1 VESAFFTFM
10 THAIGQFIIDAAN
23 LIWGAP
29 ILILL
34 LGGGFFF
41 LVYSRLAPL
50 RYIGHALKILTGKY
64 DNPDEPGQLK
74 HYQALSTALAGTIGM
89 GNISGVAVAIA
100 TGGPGAMFWMWISA
114 LLGVSTKFFE
124 CSLAVM
130 FRGKDSN
137 GEIQGGPM
145 YFITEGLGKK
155 WKPVAVFFAVA
166 GMIGVSPMFQANQLT
181 QILKEVLVIPNVSV
195 VPDSINLYIGIMLAA
210 IVGIVI
216 FGGVK
221 RIGNVTGRVV
231 PIMVILYSVTVI
243 FIILSHVDQIIP
255 SLKLIF
261 VDAFTGKSVMG
272 GAVGAVIITGVRR
285 ASFSNEAGLGTASMA
300 HGAAK
305 TSEPIREGMIAMLGP
320 IIDTMIVCTM
330 TALVLIITGVWNNP
344 SVDGVTMTTLAF
356 ESTIPVF
363 GKYILLVCVLFFS
376 LSTMFA
382 YPYYGV
388 KCLSFIT
395 SAKYGKYYNYF
406 FAGSIVLAATT
417 QLGVVIS
424 LIDLAFALMAFPTVV
439 SSLLLAPHVKR
450 AATNYFRRLKRGDFE

>member
-1 VESAFFTFM
+1 M
-10 THAIGQFIIDAAN
+10 TEAIGQFIIDAAN
-23 LIWGAP
+23 LVWGAP
-29 ILILL
+29 ILVLL
-34 LGGGFFF
+34 LGGGLFF

-50 RYIGHALKILTGKY
+50 KYIGHALMILTGKY
-64 DNPDEPGQLK
+64 DDANEPGQLK

-124 CSLAVM
+124 CSLAIM

-137 GEIQGGPM
+137 GEVQGGPM
-145 YFITEGLGKK
+145 YFIMEGLGKN
-155 WKPVAVFFAVA
+155 WKPLAIFFSVA

-181 QILKEVLVIPNVSV
+181 QILKDVIFVPNMAEVPASL
-195 VPDSINLYIGIMLAA
+195 NLYIGIALAA
-210 IVGIVI
+210 VVGLVI
-216 FGGVK
+216 FGGIN
-221 RIGNVTGRVV
+221 RIGNVTGKVV
-231 PIMVILYSVTVI
+231 PLMVILYGIAVAY
-243 FIILSHVDQIIP
+243 IIAVNASHILP
-255 SLKLIF
+255 SLKLIIT
-261 VDAFTGKSVMG
+261 DAFTGQAVMG
-272 GAVGAVIITGVRR
+272 GAVGSLIITGVRR

-305 TSEPIREGMIAMLGP
+305 TSEPIREGLIAMLGP
-320 IIDTMIVCTM
+320 ILDTMVVCTM
-330 TALVLIITGVWNNP
+330 TALAIIITGVWTNP

-356 ESTIPVF
+356 ESSMPGV
-363 GKYILLVCVLFFS
+363 GKYVLLICVLFFS

-388 KCLSFIT
+388 KCLGFIAG
-395 SAKYGKYYNYF
+395 AKYGKYYNYF
-406 FAGSIVLAATT
+406 FVASILVAATA

-424 LIDLAFALMAFPTVV
+424 LIDLAFGLMAFPTVI

-450 AATNYFRRLKRGDFE
+450 AANDYFKRLKRGDFK

>member
-1 VESAFFTFM
+1 M
-10 THAIGQFIIDAAN
+10 TNAISTFIIEAAN

-34 LGGGFFF
+34 LGGGLFF
-41 LVYSRLAPL
+41 LIYSQLAPL
-50 RYIGHALKILTGKY
+50 KYIGHAITILTGKY
-64 DNPDEPGQLK
+64 DNPNEPGQLK
-74 HYQALSTALAGTIGM
+74 HYEALSTALAGTIGM

-130 FRGKDSN
+130 YRGKDSN

-145 YFITEGLGKK
+145 YFITEGLGKN
-155 WKPVAVFFAVA
+155 WRPLAIFFSVV

-181 QILKEVLVIPNVSV
+181 QILKDVVFAPNMTVLPTSL
-195 VPDSINLYIGIMLAA
+195 NLYIGMALAV
-210 IVGIVI
+210 IVAFVI
-216 FGGVK
+216 FGGVR
-221 RIGNVTGRVV
+221 RIGQVTGKVV
-231 PIMVILYSVTVI
+231 PLMVILYSATVL
-243 FIILSHVDQIIP
+243 FIIIANAGQIIP
-255 SLKLIF
+255 SLRLIF
-261 VDAFTGKSVMG
+261 IDAFTGQAVMG
-272 GAVGAVIITGVRR
+272 GAVGSLIITGVRR

-305 TSEPIREGMIAMLGP
+305 TSEPIREGLIAMLGP

-344 SVDGVTMTTLAF
+344 SVDGVTMTTMAF
-356 ESTIPVF
+356 ESNLPGI
-363 GKYILLVCVLFFS
+363 GKYILLICVLFFS

-388 KCLSFIT
+388 KCLSFVAG
-395 SAKYGKYYNYF
+395 AKYGKYYNYF
-406 FAGSIVLAATT
+406 FVASILIAATS
-417 QLGVVIS
+417 QLNVVIS
-424 LIDLAFALMAFPTVV
+424 LIDLAFGLMAFPTVI
-439 SSLLLAPHVKR
+439 SSIVLAPRVKK
-450 AATNYFRRLKRGDFE
+450 AATDYFRRLKQTI

>member
-1 VESAFFTFM
+1 M
-10 THAIGQFIIDAAN
+10 TNAISTFIIEAAN

-34 LGGGFFF
+34 LGGGLFF
-41 LVYSRLAPL
+41 LIYSQLAPL
-50 RYIGHALKILTGKY
+50 KYIGHAITILSGKY
-64 DNPDEPGQLK
+64 DNPNEPGQLK
-74 HYQALSTALAGTIGM
+74 HYEALSTALAGTIGM

-130 FRGKDSN
+130 YRGKDSN

-155 WKPVAVFFAVA
+155 WRPVAIFFSVV

-181 QILKEVLVIPNVSV
+181 QILKDVVFVPNMTVLPASL
-195 VPDSINLYIGIMLAA
+195 NLYIGMTLAV
-210 IVGIVI
+210 IVAFVI
-216 FGGVK
+216 FGGVR
-221 RIGNVTGRVV
+221 RIGQVTGKVV
-231 PIMVILYSVTVI
+231 PLMVIFYCVAVL
-243 FIILSHVDQIIP
+243 FIIIANASQIIP

-261 VDAFTGKSVMG
+261 IDAFTGQAVMG
-272 GAVGAVIITGVRR
+272 GAVGSLIITGVRR

-305 TSEPIREGMIAMLGP
+305 TSEPIREGLIAMLGP

-330 TALVLIITGVWNNP
+330 TALVLIITGVWDNP
-344 SVDGVTMTTLAF
+344 SVDGVTMTTMAF
-356 ESTIPVF
+356 ESNLPGI
-363 GKYILLVCVLFFS
+363 GKYILLICVLFFS

-388 KCLSFIT
+388 KCLSFVAG
-395 SAKYGKYYNYF
+395 AKYGKYYNYF
-406 FAGSIVLAATT
+406 FVASILIAATS
-417 QLGVVIS
+417 QLNVVIS
-424 LIDLAFALMAFPTVV
+424 LIDLAFGLMAFPTVI
-439 SSLLLAPHVKR
+439 SSILLAPRVKK
-450 AATNYFRRLKRGDFE
+450 AATDYFRRLKQN

>member
-1 VESAFFTFM
+1 MFEKT
-10 THAIGQFIIDAAN
+10 GEIIIQAAN
-23 LIWGAP
+23 IIWGTP
-29 ILILL
+29 LLILL

-41 LVYSRLAPL
+41 LIYSRLAPL
-50 RYIGHALKILTGKY
+50 KYIGHALKILTGKY
-64 DNPDEPGQLK
+64 DNPNEPGQLK
-74 HYQALSTALAGTIGM
+74 HYEALSTALAGTIGM

-124 CSLAVM
+124 CTLAIM

-155 WKPVAVFFAVA
+155 WKPVAIFFAVA

-181 QILKEVLVIPNVSV
+181 QILKDVIFIPNMSVIPANIS
-195 VPDSINLYIGIMLAA
+195 LYIGIVITA

-216 FGGVK
+216 FGGVS
-221 RIGNVTGRVV
+221 RIGKVTGKVV
-231 PIMVILYSVTVI
+231 PLMVVIYTVSIL
-243 FIILSHVDQIIP
+243 FILITNAEHILP
-255 SLKLIF
+255 SLQLII
-261 VDAFTGKSVMG
+261 VDAFTGQAVMG
-272 GAVGAVIITGVRR
+272 GAVGALIITGVRR

-305 TSEPIREGMIAMLGP
+305 TSEPVREGLIAMLGP
-320 IIDTMIVCTM
+320 ILDTMIVCTM
-330 TALVLIITGVWNNP
+330 TALALIITDVWNNP

-356 ESTIPVF
+356 ETGMPGV
-363 GKYILLVCVLFFS
+363 GKYVLLVAVLFFS

-388 KCLSFIT
+388 KCLGFVAGAT
-395 SAKYGKYYNYF
+395 YGKYYYYF
-406 FAGSIVLAATT
+406 YAATILIAATT
-417 QLGVVIS
+417 QLKVVIS
-424 LIDLAFALMAFPTVV
+424 LIDLAFGLMAFPTVI
-439 SSLLLAPHVKR
+439 SSILLAPHVKR
-450 AATNYFRRLKRGDFE
+450 AAADYFSRLKAKQF

>member
-1 VESAFFTFM
+1 M
-10 THAIGQFIIDAAN
+10 THAIGQFIINAAN
-23 LIWGAP
+23 LIWGTP

-50 RYIGHALKILTGKY
+50 RYIGHALQILSGKF

-137 GEIQGGPM
+137 GEVQGGPM
-145 YFITEGLGKK
+145 YFITEGLGKN
-155 WKPVAVFFAVA
+155 WKPLAIFFSIA

-181 QILKEVLVIPNVSV
+181 QIVNDVLVKPNISV
-195 VPDSINLYIGIMLAA
+195 GSGSAKIYIGVVLAI
-210 IVGIVI
+210 IVGTVI

-231 PIMVILYSVTVI
+231 PVMVVI
-243 FIILSHVDQIIP
+243 YMIAVIIIILSHADQIIP

-261 VDAFTGKSVMG
+261 VDAFTGKSVLG
-272 GAVGAVIITGVRR
+272 GAVGSVIITGVRR

-320 IIDTMIVCTM
+320 IIDTMLVCTM
-330 TALVLIITGVWNNP
+330 TALVLIITGVWTNQA
-344 SVDGVTMTTLAF
+344 VDGVSMTTLAF
-356 ESTIPVF
+356 ESTLPGI
-363 GKYILLVCVLFFS
+363 GKYVLLICVLFFS

-388 KCLSFIT
+388 KCLSFL
-395 SAKYGKYYNYF
+395 SNAKYGNYYNYF
-406 FAGSIVLAATT
+406 YAGSIILAAAT

-424 LIDLAFALMAFPTVV
+424 LIDLAFALMAFPTVFT
-439 SSLLLAPHVKR
+439 SLMLAPHVKR
-450 AATNYFRRLKRGDFE
+450 ASVDYFRRLKRGDFE

>member
-1 VESAFFTFM
+1 M
-10 THAIGQFIIDAAN
+10 TIAIGQFIIDAAN

-29 ILILL
+29 ILVLL
-34 LGGGFFF
+34 MGGGLFF

-50 RYIGHALKILTGKY
+50 KYIGHALLILTGKY
-64 DNPDEPGQLK
+64 DNANEPGQLK

-137 GEIQGGPM
+137 GEVQGGPM
-145 YFITEGLGKK
+145 YFIMEGLGKN
-155 WKPVAVFFAVA
+155 WKPLAIFFSIA

-181 QILKEVLVIPNVSV
+181 QILKDVIFVPNMVEVPASL
-195 VPDSINLYIGIMLAA
+195 NLYIGIGLAA
-210 IVGIVI
+210 IVGLVI
-216 FGGVK
+216 FGGIN
-221 RIGNVTGRVV
+221 RIGNVTGKVV
-231 PIMVILYSVTVI
+231 PLMVIVYSISVI
-243 FIILSHVDQIIP
+243 YILAVNASHIIP
-255 SLKLIF
+255 SLKMIM
-261 VDAFTGKSVMG
+261 VDAFTGQAVMG
-272 GAVGAVIITGVRR
+272 GAVGSLIIIGVRR

-305 TSEPIREGMIAMLGP
+305 TSEPIREGLIAMLGP
-320 IIDTMIVCTM
+320 ILDTMIVCTM
-330 TALVLIITGVWNNP
+330 TALAIIITGVWTNP
-344 SVDGVTMTTLAF
+344 AVDGVTMTTLAF
-356 ESTIPVF
+356 ESSMPGV
-363 GKYILLVCVLFFS
+363 GRYVLLVCVLFFS

-388 KCLSFIT
+388 KCLGFI
-395 SAKYGKYYNYF
+395 AGARYGKYYNYF
-406 FAGSIVLAATT
+406 FVASILVAATA

-424 LIDLAFALMAFPTVV
+424 LIDLAFGLMAFPTVI

-450 AATNYFRRLKRGDFE
+450 AIGRAHV

>member
-1 VESAFFTFM
+1 M
-10 THAIGQFIIDAAN
+10 TEAIGQFIIDAAN
-23 LIWGAP
+23 LVWGAP
-29 ILILL
+29 ILVLL
-34 LGGGFFF
+34 LGGGLFF
-41 LVYSRLAPL
+41 LIYSQLAPL
-50 RYIGHALKILTGKY
+50 KYIGHALMILTGKY
-64 DNPDEPGQLK
+64 DNANEPGQLK

-137 GEIQGGPM
+137 GEVQGGPM
-145 YFITEGLGKK
+145 YFIMEGLGKN
-155 WKPVAVFFAVA
+155 WKPLAIFFSVA

-181 QILKEVLVIPNVSV
+181 QILKDVIFVPNMAEVPASL
-195 VPDSINLYIGIMLAA
+195 NLYIGIVLAI
-210 IVGIVI
+210 IVGLVI
-216 FGGVK
+216 FGGIN
-221 RIGNVTGRVV
+221 RIGNVTGKVV
-231 PIMVILYSVTVI
+231 PLMVVIYGISVI
-243 FIILSHVDQIIP
+243 YILSVNASHIIP
-255 SLKLIF
+255 SLKIII
-261 VDAFTGKSVMG
+261 VDAFTGQAVMG
-272 GAVGAVIITGVRR
+272 GAVGSLIITGVRR

-305 TSEPIREGMIAMLGP
+305 TSEPIREGLIAMLGP
-320 IIDTMIVCTM
+320 ILDTMIVCTM
-330 TALVLIITGVWNNP
+330 TALAIIITGVWTNP

-356 ESTIPVF
+356 ESSMPGV
-363 GKYILLVCVLFFS
+363 GRYVLLVCVLFFS

-388 KCLSFIT
+388 KCLGFI
-395 SAKYGKYYNYF
+395 AGARYGRYYNYF
-406 FAGSIVLAATT
+406 FVGSILVAATA

-424 LIDLAFALMAFPTVV
+424 LIDLAFGLMAFPTVI

-450 AATNYFRRLKRGDFE
+450 AAADYFKRLKRGDFK